1 MPESP
6 TRVARIAA
14 FMTRHRLA
22 VLLVFALLAIAVS
35 YGALHIKTDI
45 IFQHMFPH
53 DHPYLKLHAKFS
65 RIFGSGGSGVVIG
78 IKAKDGDIF
87 NQKMLGKI
95 EKITREIELWD
106 EIYRSLT
113 VSIASNASKVVRTL
127 AGGEILIK
135 SLMFPET
142 PQNQE
147 QMEQLKRDIFSNPA
161 YDGILVSRDG
171 TASLIFT
178 EFKENISYEQ
188 AFAKLKGLKEKYEDE
203 NTSLQVVGY
212 PMLMGWI
219 YSLKYQMHVV
229 FAVSIACIILILLLI
244 FRNVIGILAPL
255 AVGVIS
261 TGLGLGFIGWAG
273 INFSP
278 LLFVLGFLVSAR
290 QVSHSVQ
297 ITCRYMEELNQ
308 SGGQKQE
315 ACYQTMRGMLVP
327 NVAGVVTDAAGFAVL
342 YFAQIVLM
350 QQLALIMTVW
360 MLGIASTAILTPIIC
375 SYIPLTGASQRWS
388 KDRLREGFLDR
399 LCVGAAQF
407 SIGRGK
413 MLVSA
418 GVLVLAVFCA
428 WQMNYLKIGDP
439 TPGSP
444 LLWPDHRY
452 NQDQALL
459 NQKFDASSE
468 NLTLYFEGEPGS
480 VYDPRVLNTFERFS
494 THMAQALPDIYK
506 SSSSIIDLVKILN
519 LTLRDGDQLRYQLP
533 TDREELEGLLGYLK
547 NTASM
552 AQLRRFIDQEMS
564 QSMITLF
571 FADHTSDNL
580 LRINQAA
587 QEFFAQNPAQ
597 IEVGQFKLAGGRVGM
612 EIAVNQEMKESH
624 LLIDAMVLATILIMC
639 AISFRSLVAGLMLTI
654 PLVLSNMVAFA
665 YMAMAD
671 IGLSINTLP
680 VAAVGVGVGV
690 DFSIYLYSRLEE
702 EFPRH
707 RRWGQAIRASV
718 STSGKAIVYTG
729 ITMIVSILP
738 WYFLSAMKFQAQMGF
753 FLSMLLLMN
762 VILALTLHPLLLTVI
777 RPRFITRHAD
787 QAAEKK
793 FLSKPKSDSSRPGGA
808 KQPGREAWSAELAWR
823 TTTGTS
829 GGTRKSSS

>member
-6 TRVARIAA
+6 TKIGRMAA

-22 VLLVFALLAIAVS
+22 VLIAFSILTIAVS

-45 IFQHMFPH
+45 IFQHMFPQ

-65 RIFGSGGSGVVIG
+65 RIFGSGGSGVIIG

-87 NQKMLGKI
+87 NKKMLEKI

-135 SLMFPET
+135 ALMFPEI
-142 PQNQE
+142 PQDEE
-147 QMEQLKRDIFSNPA
+147 QLEQLKRDIFSNPA
-161 YDGILVSRDG
+161 YNGILVSNDG

-188 AFAKLKGLKEKYEDE
+188 AFAKLSELIEKYEDE
-203 NTSLQVVGY
+203 NTSLHVVGY

-219 YSLKYQMHVV
+219 YSLKYQMYVV
-229 FAVSIACIILILLLI
+229 FAVSIACIIVILLLI
-244 FRNVIGILAPL
+244 FRNVGGILAPL
-255 AVGVIS
+255 TVGVIS
-261 TGLGLGFIGWAG
+261 TCLGLGFIGWLG

-308 SGGQKQE
+308 SGGKKRD
-315 ACYQTMRGMLVP
+315 ACYQTIRGMLVP

-350 QQLALIMTVW
+350 QQLAIIMTVW

-375 SYIPLTGASQRWS
+375 SYIPLAGASLRWS
-388 KDRLREGFLDR
+388 KDRQRDGFLDR
-399 LCVGAAQF
+399 VCVGAARF
-407 SIGRGK
+407 SIGKGK
-413 MLVSA
+413 IFVSA
-418 GVLVLAVFCA
+418 ALVALVVFSA
-428 WQMNYLKIGDP
+428 FQMNNLKIGDP

-468 NLTLYFEGEPGS
+468 NLTLYFEGERGS

-494 THMAQALPDIYK
+494 NHMAAALPDIYK

-533 TDREELEGLLGYLK
+533 SDKEELEGLLGYLR

-580 LRINQAA
+580 LRINKAA
-587 QEFFAQNPAQ
+587 EEFFTQNPSE

-624 LLIDAMVLATILIMC
+624 LVIDTMVLATILIMC
-639 AISFRSLVAGLMLTI
+639 AISFRSLAAGLMLTI
-654 PLVLSNMVAFA
+654 PLILSNMVAFA

-690 DFSIYLYSRLEE
+690 DFSIYLYSRMEE

-707 RRWGQAIRASV
+707 HSWDRSIQASV

-738 WYFLSAMKFQAQMGF
+738 WYFLSAMKFQAQMGY
-753 FLSMLLLMN
+753 FLSMLLLIN
-762 VILALTLHPLLLTVI
+762 VILALTLHPLLLKVI
-777 RPRFITRHAD
+777 KPRFI
-787 QAAEKK
+787 
-793 FLSKPKSDSSRPGGA
+793 SRRDDETGA
-808 KQPGREAWSAELAWR
+808 KKIFSKHHQRNLTPDGPN
-823 TTTGTS
+823 
-829 GGTRKSSS
+829 